1 MQWLAV
7 IDRSS
12 WNTKLPKQLASQFW
26 GSSKS
31 NFTECWA
38 AQAVQTRRTT
48 RPLTAT
54 WCRCQISWISIRAQK
69 WRTMVLVSGRPPRVP
84 ADSSWRT
91 LGTCHPS
98 GDLIEHHVMFARSNF
113 YGQGQAAIQCKA
125 IQLTQTYMTW
135 PGIHCFTSIFILGLK
150 EKEPCVACFL
160 SLIFKYLSSKFR
172 THSSKHLHGT
182 NIVPRQKPQQF
193 CQPLYLDLHCKY
205 SENHLN
211 VQFICRLAQL
221 TERLAMP
228 TFNTWSAFVDL
239 IGQHLGSVT
248 LQGHIWRK
256 WGLGWL
262 QFRSLHLYRLVT
274 NGAKPCFGL
283 AWHGRGEIWIK
294 LSHPKL
300 EQCCFAH
307 KSSYWEPDW
316 IPKKT
321 STQRMR
327 VV

>member
-1 MQWLAV
+1 MDLQWLAV

-38 AQAVQTRRTT
+38 AQAVQTRQTT

-125 IQLTQTYMTW
+125 IQLTQTYMRYMTW
-135 PGIHCFTSIFILGLK
+135 PGIHCFTLTWFSPLPEKKQTTDLTFIISTYFYGLLMQ
-150 EKEPCVACFL
+150 L
-160 SLIFKYLSSKFR
+160 SQTLFWC
-172 THSSKHLHGT
+172 
-182 NIVPRQKPQQF
+182 VPREIREEVKAASSTSVF
-193 CQPLYLDLHCKY
+193 
-205 SENHLN
+205 SE
-211 VQFICRLAQL
+211 
-221 TERLAMP
+221 
-228 TFNTWSAFVDL
+228 
-239 IGQHLGSVT
+239 
-248 LQGHIWRK
+248 
-256 WGLGWL
+256 
-262 QFRSLHLYRLVT
+262 
-274 NGAKPCFGL
+274 
-283 AWHGRGEIWIK
+283 
-294 LSHPKL
+294 
-300 EQCCFAH
+300 
-307 KSSYWEPDW
+307 
-316 IPKKT
+316 
-321 STQRMR
+321 
-327 VV
+327 